1 MMSVVITDA
10 AWGDLADIVRHV
22 AIDSPQAADRLL
34 DELYDRCSSLALN
47 PLAFPVVDGYEEAG
61 IRRRL
66 YGNYLIFYRCTEEAV
81 EILHVLHGARDY
93 DALL

>member
-10 AWGDLADIVRHV
+10 AWADLFDIVRHV
-22 AIDSPQAADRLL
+22 SIDRPRAADRLL
-34 DELYDRCSSLALN
+34 DELHEKCNSLALN
-47 PLAFPVVDGYEEAG
+47 PLAYPVIDGYEDAG

-66 YGNYLIFYRCTEEAV
+66 HSNYLIFYRVREATV